1 VFAEN
6 EFDDDENVVRLRNVS
21 TSKTRARVLRSYSTF
36 FSAVS
41 RLEMVGTFARL
52 GHVALED
59 GDRLVERHGR
69 GLGETRAV
77 WTDENGERRFKR
89 RLCAVRDTVLAQV
102 FGAPQASFIQS
113 RHSTSSVGGVH

>member
-41 RLEMVGTFARL
+41 RLEMVGTSHDSDMWRSKTATASSNAMAAGL
-52 GHVALED
+52 
-59 GDRLVERHGR
+59 ERHARSGPTKT
-69 GLGETRAV
+69 G
-77 WTDENGERRFKR
+77 NGVLKDAFA
-89 RLCAVRDTVLAQV
+89 LCATPYLRRSSEHQKL
-102 FGAPQASFIQS
+102 SFIQS